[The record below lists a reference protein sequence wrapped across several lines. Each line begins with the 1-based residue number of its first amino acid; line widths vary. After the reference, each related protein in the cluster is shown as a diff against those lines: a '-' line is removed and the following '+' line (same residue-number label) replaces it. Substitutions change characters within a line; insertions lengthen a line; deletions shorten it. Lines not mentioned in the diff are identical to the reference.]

1 MLKNKFKVICSGLA
15 PSKPTYSSLSSE
27 STVHTHSE
35 TSRDTSLDDVGHSLS
50 HNKDKYIA
58 LFLYTCVC
66 VCVCVC
72 ARACMRVHVVCVCVH
87 VRTCVCMRYVCVC
100 FIQRLLQNALSIT
113 NGC

>member
-72 ARACMRVHVVCVCVH
+72 TCVHACACGMCVCARAYMRVHAVCVCVFY
-87 VRTCVCMRYVCVC
+87 TKTSSKCVVY
-100 FIQRLLQNALSIT
+100 N
-113 NGC
+113 